1 MSENKIY
8 FKFDGKTYGGNKGDT
23 IAAALL
29 RNNVKLVGR
38 SFKYHRPRGIYTCG
52 IEEPNALFQIINEH
66 NEPNVRA
73 TVKKIYEG
81 MVVKSQNRWPSLKKD
96 LGSINN
102 LLSPMFSAGFYYK
115 TFMGPKGF
123 WKNVYEPL
131 IRRTAGLGKPPKEF
145 KSKSIHLHHNVD
157 ILIVG
162 GGLSGLL
169 AAKKLAGTQYDVLL
183 VERENILGGVLKN
196 TKKIKSIND
205 QNSSDWIE
213 KTQRL
218 LEYSNNIKILKN
230 TMVTTYNFNNHLIAL
245 EDKSVGKP
253 QDNNK
258 PELVLHKIRTKHT
271 VLANGHIERFVSFRN
286 NDLPGVMLAASF
298 EKYIHRYGVVPDE
311 NPIIFTNN
319 SSTFGLVKSLVDLG
333 HKPKAY
339 VDARDQKKIEKE
351 TLNLLIKY
359 NIPLTPNQ
367 KLKAVMEKMEFKK
380 YR

>member
-1 MSENKIY
+1 M
-8 FKFDGKTYGGNKGDT
+8 
-23 IAAALL
+23 
-29 RNNVKLVGR
+29 
-38 SFKYHRPRGIYTCG
+38 
-52 IEEPNALFQIINEH
+52 
-66 NEPNVRA
+66 
-73 TVKKIYEG
+73 
-81 MVVKSQNRWPSLKKD
+81 
-96 LGSINN
+96 
-102 LLSPMFSAGFYYK
+102 
-115 TFMGPKGF
+115 
-123 WKNVYEPL
+123 
-131 IRRTAGLGKPPKEF
+131 
-145 KSKSIHLHHNVD
+145 
-157 ILIVG
+157 IVG

-205 QNSSDWIE
+205 QDSSDWIE

-351 TLNLLIKY
+351 KECLIKENVIDVYMHIIKY
-359 NIPLTPNQ
+359 NLVI
-367 KLKAVMEKMEFKK
+367 
-380 YR
+380 YS